1 MGDDVEHAGWAIDT
15 PASRLRRRR
24 SPLLGLL
31 ALVLLAGGIA
41 ASVVGIVRLALEAGV
56 DDARVVARGTVV
68 PLDGSPA
75 SAVTFTSGAGERFTV
90 WLREGGPDN
99 VRESIVAGTECAVT
113 RPDGT
118 AARVRGSRQGTAVA
132 TDHNETIGTF
142 TTAAGTTAVACRHV
156 PFGGWRNR
164 GRLRDEHS
172 FVVERG
178 TPGDGLA
185 GLWLLLPGLAAA
197 GLGLVTAL
205 RWRAGSLRGRAGSDY

>member
-31 ALVLLAGGIA
+31 AVVLLVGGTGVTA
-41 ASVVGIVRLALEAGV
+41 VGIVRLAMEAGV
-56 DDARVVARGTVV
+56 DDANVVARGTVASLEG
-68 PLDGSPA
+68 PPA
-75 SAVTFTSGAGERFTV
+75 PAVTFRAGAGERFTV
-90 WLREGGPDN
+90 WLNEGGLSN
-99 VRESIVAGTECAVT
+99 VRESLVAGTECAAT

-118 AARVRGSRQGTAVA
+118 VARVRGSRQGTSVA
-132 TDHNETIGTF
+132 TDHDETIGTF
-142 TTAAGTTAVACRHV
+142 GTSAGATAVACRHV

-164 GRLRDEHS
+164 GRLRDQHR

-185 GLWLLLPGLAAA
+185 GLWLLLPGMAAA
-197 GLGLVTAL
+197 GLGLVAAL
-205 RWRAGSLRGRAGSDY
+205 RWRAGSLRLR

>member
-1 MGDDVEHAGWAIDT
+1 MSDDVEHAGWAIDT

-31 ALVLLAGGIA
+31 ALVLLVGGIA
-41 ASVVGIVRLALEAGV
+41 ATVVGIVRLALEAGV

-68 PLDGSPA
+68 PLDAPPA
-75 SAVTFTSGAGERFTV
+75 PLVTFTASAGEQFTV
-90 WLREGGPDN
+90 WLREGGASN
-99 VRESIVAGTECAVT
+99 VRESLVAGTECAVT

-118 AARVRGSRQGTAVA
+118 LARVRGSRQGTSVA
-132 TDHNETIGTF
+132 TDDNETIGTF
-142 TTAAGTTAVACRHV
+142 ATTAGTTAVACRHV

-164 GRLRDEHS
+164 GRLRDEHR

-197 GLGLVTAL
+197 GLGLVAAL
-205 RWRAGSLRGRAGSDY
+205 RWRAGSLRPRA